1 MEINID
7 TIIKAI
13 VDLLNKILEILEV
26 GYVIDFSKPEATE

>member
-26 GYVIDFSKPEATE
+26 NYVLGFSKNEEA